1 MPELPDLQVF
11 STNLDKHL
19 KGKKVEQVVM
29 PVAEKSNVSSA
40 ALNKT
45 LRGQTVQH
53 VYRDG
58 KQLRIEFSGKD
69 ILGLHLM
76 LNGNLHL
83 FDKKNEQKN
92 TIIEILFDDNS
103 GLAMTDWQRLAAA
116 TLNPEPV
123 DAPDALSDDVDTDFL
138 KEKLQTKKN
147 VKTVLM
153 DQKIIR
159 GIGNAYADE
168 ILWDARISPASVS
181 NKIPDDAIKALAKS
195 IKKVLK
201 DAEKNI
207 RKTHPDIIAGEVRDF
222 LLIHNSEK
230 KKSPDGAEIKNTR
243 LNSRITYYT
252 EEQELYQ

>member
-58 KQLRIEFSGKD
+58 KQLRIAFSNKD

-103 GLAMTDWQRLAAA
+103 GLVMTDWQRLAAA

-123 DAPDALSDDVDTDFL
+123 DAPDALSDDVDTDFF
-138 KEKLQTKKN
+138 KEKLQ
-147 VKTVLM
+147 
-153 DQKIIR
+153 
-159 GIGNAYADE
+159 
-168 ILWDARISPASVS
+168 
-181 NKIPDDAIKALAKS
+181 
-195 IKKVLK
+195 
-201 DAEKNI
+201 
-207 RKTHPDIIAGEVRDF
+207 
-222 LLIHNSEK
+222 
-230 KKSPDGAEIKNTR
+230 
-243 LNSRITYYT
+243 
-252 EEQELYQ
+252 